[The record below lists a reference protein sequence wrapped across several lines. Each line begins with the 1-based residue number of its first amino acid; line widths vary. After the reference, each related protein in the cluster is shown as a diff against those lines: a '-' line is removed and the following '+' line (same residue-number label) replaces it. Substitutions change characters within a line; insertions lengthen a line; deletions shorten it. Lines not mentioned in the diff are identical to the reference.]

1 MTNSDQPLQT
11 KDGLPVFRLGYG
23 TLTLAK
29 SQKNL
34 AVSAA
39 ADLFSYAFERGI
51 KWFDTAELYDNYEQL
66 ARFLKETSGQP
77 FISTKSYA
85 FDRKGLNA
93 SLDAARRRLGVE
105 TIDLFMLHEQVDKKT
120 LAGHREAFKALLDA
134 KEKGIVR
141 YVGVST
147 HAVSVVTSIA
157 DEVSLKA
164 SPDPDFDTSI
174 YRHTDVLFPLL
185 SQSGYGL
192 LDGTASEMAKAAA
205 EAAKTGITVLGM
217 KLFGGGHLL
226 YKREA
231 VVADALS
238 QSFVSAWSV
247 GMGSISEIETNLAW
261 FKGETP
267 DRRWLD
273 ASAALPRRLQVT
285 DDCTR
290 CGRCVARCNSGAMR
304 LGAYTAV
311 SDPEKC
317 TLCSYCASVCED
329 MAIKIF

>member
-1 MTNSDQPLQT
+1 MTNSDQPLRT

-29 SQKNL
+29 SQKNV

-51 KWFDTAELYDNYEQL
+51 NWFDTAELYDNYEQL
-66 ARFLKETSGQP
+66 ARFLKETTGQP

-85 FDRKGLNA
+85 FDRDGLND
-93 SLDAARRRLGVE
+93 SLNAARRRLGVD

-120 LAGHREAFKALLDA
+120 LAGHREAFKALLEA
-134 KEKGIVR
+134 KEKGSVR
-141 YVGVST
+141 FVGVST
-147 HAVSVVTSIA
+147 HAVSVVRAIS
-157 DEVSLKA
+157 DEVRMKA
-164 SPDPDFDTSI
+164 AFDPDFDTSI

-185 SQSGYGL
+185 SQSGFGL
-192 LDGTASEMAKAAA
+192 LDGTANEMA
-205 EAAKTGITVLGM
+205 EAAKEAAKAGITVLGM

-231 VVADALS
+231 VVADALN
-238 QSFVSAWSV
+238 QSFVSAWSI
-247 GMGSISEIETNLAW
+247 GMGSVSEIETNLAW

-267 DRRWLD
+267 DRGWLE

-290 CGRCVARCNSGAMR
+290 CGRCVERCKSGAMQ
-304 LGAYTAV
+304 LGAYTAQ

-317 TLCSYCASVCED
+317 TLCSYCASVCRD